1 MHEHSNTCWFWP
13 RHPGLQLLD
22 VHLNDGLIEL
32 QAQRVASTVLDCA
45 NPAVSCQDTPS
56 QRTGNSKTSEGLESM
71 LFTPPLHLKTFPLGN
86 LNSLYPHL
94 PFPAKKSEYKPQEN
108 VSQTWSNICLHQWHP
123 PGASTVRRGNEPR
136 ARGGAYGI
144 PSTLLLLGEPSNLLL
159 AFSLKQGLS
168 PSLRHPSHAMP
179 MATYPA
185 CNCMPAQE
193 LAETPARLNSL
204 SATCL
209 LSLFI
214 EYHCPSTGLCS
225 QAPGFQSAFWEADRG
240 QACRGRPPCL
250 TPTNSL
256 PRA

>member
-1 MHEHSNTCWFWP
+1 M
-13 RHPGLQLLD
+13 
-22 VHLNDGLIEL
+22 HLNDGLIEL

-108 VSQTWSNICLHQWHP
+108 VNQTWSNICLHQWHP

-179 MATYPA
+179 MATHPA

-204 SATCL
+204 SLPPACCHSSLNIIALPQGFAPRLQASNL
-209 LSLFI
+209 LSGRLT
-214 EYHCPSTGLCS
+214 E
-225 QAPGFQSAFWEADRG
+225 DRHAG
-240 QACRGRPPCL
+240 GGRPALLLPTPC
-250 TPTNSL
+250 PGHKCWNKC
-256 PRA
+256 